1 MSPFGMSRPQSSQD
15 LNSIPLRQSIDHSTP
30 APTQRDDLSA
40 HDQYL
45 IYQQRQQKQE
55 QFLDGRA
62 SFSPSNLPKPLVSRS
77 RWKKI
82 QSNVDTEID
91 EHSREENA
99 DENGNIVGLETQN
112 FSSPRDVYNGGTRSA
127 RSSRLSQYPGLDSS
141 FTSSSSAYSRRK
153 KELQTKM
160 W

>member
-1 MSPFGMSRPQSSQD
+1 M
-15 LNSIPLRQSIDHSTP
+15 IRQSTP
-30 APTQRDDLSA
+30 APTPREDLSA

-55 QFLDGRA
+55 QFSDGRA

-82 QSNVDTEID
+82 QSNEDTETND
-91 EHSREENA
+91 EHSQGANV
-99 DENGNIVGLETQN
+99 DENGNVVRLETQN
-112 FSSPRDVYNGGTRSA
+112 LSSPRDVYNGRPRSA
-127 RSSRLSQYPGLDSS
+127 ISSRLSQYPGLDCSFNSS
-141 FTSSSSAYSRRK
+141 TSAYSRRK